1 MKISIKNIVN
11 AVVKRTAKVLV
22 VLFAAMATISLISC
36 EKDKKSDFEGK
47 DDHIVSFAL
56 TAQSGVKYVAQ
67 IKGKDILITVPTTEN
82 LIDAKAEVAL
92 CENSRLLP
100 DPATIKDWESEQVF
114 RVESYNGTYTA
125 YTYMIQKSAVVQD
138 GTVTLQTQKEV
149 DAFGAKKINVIDGNF
164 ILGSNDM
171 DEKDPITS
179 LEPLESLTEI
189 GLNVIVRNNVRFVT
203 FSALKNLKSIGGLC
217 VGTAMVMANLGN
229 KIELSIPE
237 LTSATNI
244 VINTD
249 SIADIRLPK
258 LKSVG
263 TFNVNTRL
271 PREIDLSA
279 LEIVNGDF
287 YLSAVRGGLY
297 SEEASN
303 LSLNN
308 LQLDKLKEVSGNFS
322 IENFW
327 NIREVKFKKLDRVGG
342 DFEIK
347 YIRNTSAVTLPVLK
361 TVGGAFNISC
371 NDKAVKLDAPL
382 LESCGSFN
390 VASINNYSINL
401 VNMNLPKLEKCNGNF
416 TIKFF
421 GGEVIDL
428 PSLKS
433 IKGKIDFTNIQF
445 VERINTPVLSE
456 CGEIA
461 LSALLSVAELD
472 FSKCPLSPKV
482 AISNCPALKKLGL
495 PKEITDVL
503 KFTGNA
509 KQTFFPQLFGVEKV
523 GSSVQA
529 SSFNCDVNLGSIK
542 DAAYIT
548 MPFANN
554 VTGLEMPNLEAVK
567 TINVGNAGKM
577 TVFKAP
583 KLKEC
588 TTFMFKGGVLVEDL
602 DFSSLEKVDAFTYY
616 GATSAAKAKDCILT
630 NMNTFSNLKTA
641 KKIDVRYCGNLAD
654 FSGFKNVIGS
664 LSGNSNW
671 TVMGCAYNPTLQDMI
686 DGKYTE

>member
-1 MKISIKNIVN
+1 MEISIKKYFKT
-11 AVVKRTAKVLV
+11 AAKRTAKMGA
-22 VLFAAMATISLISC
+22 VLFAVTAIVYMTSC
-36 EKDKKSDFEGK
+36 QKDEKSDFEGK

-67 IKGKDILITVPTTEN
+67 IKGGDIIVTAPATEN
-82 LIDAKAEVAL
+82 LTDAKAEVAL

-100 DPATIKDWESEQVF
+100 DPASITDWESEQVF

-125 YTYMIQKSAVVQD
+125 YTYRVQKSAIVQD

-149 DAFGAKKINVIDGNF
+149 DAFGTKKINVIDGNL
-164 ILGSNDM
+164 IIGGNSK
-171 DEKDPITS
+171 DEKDPVTS
-179 LEPLESLTEI
+179 LEPLESLTEV
-189 GLNVIVRNNVRFVT
+189 GLNIVVRNNVKFTT
-203 FSALKNLKSIGGLC
+203 FGALKNLKSIGGLC
-217 VGTAMVMANLGN
+217 VGTATVMADLGN
-229 KIELSIPE
+229 RIELSIPE
-237 LTSATNI
+237 LTTATNI

-249 SIADIRLPK
+249 SIADINLPK

-287 YLSAVRGGLY
+287 YLSAVRGGQY
-297 SEEASN
+297 NEGVSN

-327 NIREVKFKKLDRVGG
+327 NIREVKFQKLERVGG

-347 YIRNTSAVTLPVLK
+347 YIRNTSAISLPVLK
-361 TVGGAFNISC
+361 IVAGAFNISC
-371 NDKAVKLDAPL
+371 NDKAVKLDAPV

-390 VASINNYSINL
+390 VASVNNYSINL
-401 VNMNLPKLEKCNGNF
+401 VNMNLPKLENCNGNF
-416 TIKFF
+416 TVKFF

-445 VERINTPVLSE
+445 MEKINTPVLSE
-456 CGEIA
+456 CGEIG
-461 LSALLSVAELD
+461 LTALLSLKELD
-472 FSKCPLSPKV
+472 FSKCPLSSKV
-482 AISNCPALKKLGL
+482 AISNCPVLEKLGL
-495 PKEITDVL
+495 PKEITGVL
-503 KFTGNA
+503 TFTGSTTQ
-509 KQTFFPQLFGVEKV
+509 KFFPQLFGIEKV
-523 GSSVQA
+523 GLSVQA
-529 SSFNCDVNLGSIK
+529 NSFSCDINLGSIK
-542 DAAYIT
+542 DAAYVTI
-548 MPFANN
+548 PFANN
-554 VTGLEMPNLEAVK
+554 ITGIEMPNLEITK
-567 TINVGNAGKM
+567 TINVGSAGKM

-602 DFSSLEKVDAFTYY
+602 DFSSLEKVGAFTYY
-616 GATSAAKAKDCILT
+616 GATAAAKAKDCILT
-630 NMNTFSNLKTA
+630 NLNTFSALKSAT
-641 KKIDVRYCGNLAD
+641 KIDIRYCGNLAD
-654 FSGFKNVIGS
+654 FSGFKNVVGS
-664 LSGNSNW
+664 LSGNTNW

>member
-125 YTYMIQKSAVVQD
+125 YTYRIQKSAVVQD

-249 SIADIRLPK
+249 SIADIRL
-258 LKSVG
+258 
-263 TFNVNTRL
+263 
-271 PREIDLSA
+271 
-279 LEIVNGDF
+279 
-287 YLSAVRGGLY
+287 
-297 SEEASN
+297 
-303 LSLNN
+303 
-308 LQLDKLKEVSGNFS
+308 
-322 IENFW
+322 
-327 NIREVKFKKLDRVGG
+327 
-342 DFEIK
+342 
-347 YIRNTSAVTLPVLK
+347 
-361 TVGGAFNISC
+361 
-371 NDKAVKLDAPL
+371 
-382 LESCGSFN
+382 LES
-390 VASINNYSINL
+390 L
-401 VNMNLPKLEKCNGNF
+401 
-416 TIKFF
+416 
-421 GGEVIDL
+421 
-428 PSLKS
+428 
-433 IKGKIDFTNIQF
+433 
-445 VERINTPVLSE
+445 
-456 CGEIA
+456 
-461 LSALLSVAELD
+461 
-472 FSKCPLSPKV
+472 
-482 AISNCPALKKLGL
+482 
-495 PKEITDVL
+495 
-503 KFTGNA
+503 
-509 KQTFFPQLFGVEKV
+509 
-523 GSSVQA
+523 
-529 SSFNCDVNLGSIK
+529 
-542 DAAYIT
+542 
-548 MPFANN
+548 
-554 VTGLEMPNLEAVK
+554 
-567 TINVGNAGKM
+567 
-577 TVFKAP
+577 
-583 KLKEC
+583 
-588 TTFMFKGGVLVEDL
+588 
-602 DFSSLEKVDAFTYY
+602 
-616 GATSAAKAKDCILT
+616 
-630 NMNTFSNLKTA
+630 
-641 KKIDVRYCGNLAD
+641 
-654 FSGFKNVIGS
+654 
-664 LSGNSNW
+664 
-671 TVMGCAYNPTLQDMI
+671 
-686 DGKYTE
+686 